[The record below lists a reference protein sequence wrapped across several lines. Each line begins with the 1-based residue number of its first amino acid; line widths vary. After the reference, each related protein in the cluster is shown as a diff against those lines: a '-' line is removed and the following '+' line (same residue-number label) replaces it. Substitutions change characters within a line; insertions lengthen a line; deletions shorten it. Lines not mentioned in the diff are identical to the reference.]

1 MRLFIIWS
9 FFTFAA
15 RQSADYRLFK
25 YNRLT
30 GLPQKINFF
39 CSAERRIWHL
49 PILFLY
55 FNWIEELAGGEIGFE
70 AFVPTPGICD
80 FRNQQLFF
88 NKFLLHRGGTV
99 YYRPFFL

>member
-39 CSAERRIWHL
+39 
-49 PILFLY
+49 
-55 FNWIEELAGGEIGFE
+55 
-70 AFVPTPGICD
+70 FVPPRGGFGICQ
-80 FRNQQLFF
+80 FYFYILIGLRNWL
-88 NKFLLHRGGTV
+88 GGKSV
-99 YYRPFFL
+99 SKLSCRRPASATSETNNYF